1 MSFLTGLTGTIIKV
15 KEKHYLY
22 VSSLFLLQL
31 FSCMGRFSHSNI
43 KHLLSTNKCSP
54 LNLLYQCKNRPRSF
68 DTFVSE
74 KISLVPEFQFQ
85 TKISVEKTDQKRY
98 LCRERSAGK
107 VT

>member
-31 FSCMGRFSHSNI
+31 FSCMGRFSPSNI

-74 KISLVPEFQFQ
+74 
-85 TKISVEKTDQKRY
+85 RY
-98 LCRERSAGK
+98 LLFQSFSFKQRSQ
-107 VT
+107 